1 MPAVCKQRGAVESAV
16 VPLDVLKKGLRC
28 WPPQDPLVGTTLWT
42 VLGSVEGGVEGLAA
56 PPMLAKW
63 CLGPI
68 WDRPLPVS
76 RPPGRVGC
84 ASAVYPNVA

>member
-1 MPAVCKQRGAVESAV
+1 MG
-16 VPLDVLKKGLRC
+16 PLLRII
-28 WPPQDPLVGTTLWT
+28 D
-42 VLGSVEGGVEGLAA
+42 LGNLGMSVEGGVEGLAA